1 MENYW
6 TSNKSINGLRHFV
19 LVNETKEKG
28 NISFLMVSVL
38 DSEINLKTTYE
49 ELINSG
55 NWHKGWINLSKHQSI
70 TEEYVNYKSI
80 YKREGIDEIFINEDS
95 LFNIETIRLPE
106 IEILLNYE
114 VKTGNPIV
122 AVVMR
127 APAKIKKGRKG

>member
-6 TSNKSINGLRHFV
+6 TSNKTINGLRHFV

-55 NWHKGWINLSKHQSI
+55 NWHKGWINLPKLQSI
-70 TEEYVNYKSI
+70 TEEYINFKSCNKRRDINKIFVNA
-80 YKREGIDEIFINEDS
+80 DS
-95 LFNIETIRLPE
+95 AFNIS
-106 IEILLNYE
+106 
-114 VKTGNPIV
+114 
-122 AVVMR
+122 
-127 APAKIKKGRKG
+127 

>member
-6 TSNKSINGLRHFV
+6 TSNKTIKGLRHFV

-55 NWHKGWINLSKHQSI
+55 NWHNGWINLPKLESI
-70 TEEYVNYKSI
+70 TAEYFDYKSSN
-80 YKREGIDEIFINEDS
+80 KEEGFDEIFINEDS
-95 LFNIETIRLPE
+95 LFNIS
-106 IEILLNYE
+106 
-114 VKTGNPIV
+114 
-122 AVVMR
+122 
-127 APAKIKKGRKG
+127 